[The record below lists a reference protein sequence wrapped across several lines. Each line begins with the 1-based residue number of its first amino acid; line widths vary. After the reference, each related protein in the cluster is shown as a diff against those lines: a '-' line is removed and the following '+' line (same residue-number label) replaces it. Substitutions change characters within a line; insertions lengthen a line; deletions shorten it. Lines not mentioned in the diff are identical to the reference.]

1 MVVSKVIKD
10 FTTPPPFHPSL
21 QWREKI
27 LSLEG
32 RGLR

>member
-1 MVVSKVIKD
+1 MAVSKVIKD

-21 QWREKI
+21 QVRKKT
-27 LSLEG
+27 LSLEE